1 MNSKKVGAVALSAV
15 AFVVLVS
22 GCAGVRS
29 QVDAGSGQSSI
40 SEQAD
45 TQRREMA
52 ELRARQHAT
61 PLDASKLAANEAIR
75 SDKQAAAKSSVSP
88 NRVQEALRADKQASA
103 QQKATANLGSAV
115 NEAIRADKQASVSS
129 GLSAAEAQG
138 LRLTQQAEAYR
149 AQVEKHALEQTAPE
163 ERRAQHPEQ
172 TTPPT
177 EGAQDT
183 FTDEERAA
191 QHPQQEQR

>member
-61 PLDASKLAANEAIR
+61 PLDASKLAANEA
-75 SDKQAAAKSSVSP
+75 V
-88 NRVQEALRADKQASA
+88 RADKQAST
-103 QQKATANLGSAV
+103 QQKATASLGSAV
-115 NEAIRADKQASVSS
+115 NEAIRADKQASASS

>member
-1 MNSKKVGAVALSAV
+1 MNTKKTGAVALSAV
-15 AFVVLVS
+15 ALIVLVS

-40 SEQAD
+40 TSLQNQAD

-75 SDKQAAAKSSVSP
+75 SDKQTSTQQKAAASVGSSV
-88 NRVQEALRADKQASA
+88 NRVQAALRADKQASA
-103 QQKATANLGSAV
+103 TS
-115 NEAIRADKQASVSS
+115 EF
-129 GLSAAEAQG
+129 SAAEAQG
-138 LRLTQQAEAYR
+138 ARLTKQAEAYR
-149 AQVEKHALEQTAPE
+149 AAIEEDALKRVAAE

-172 TTPPT
+172 
-177 EGAQDT
+177 QW
-183 FTDEERAA
+183 
-191 QHPQQEQR
+191 

>member
-1 MNSKKVGAVALSAV
+1 MNSKKAGAVALSAV
-15 AFVVLVS
+15 ALVVLVS

-29 QVDAGSGQSSI
+29 QVESGSGQSSI
-40 SEQAD
+40 SQQAD
-45 TQRREMA
+45 TQRKEMA

-61 PLDASKLAANEAIR
+61 PLDASKLAANEAVR
-75 SDKQAAAKSSVSP
+75 ADKQASTQQKATASIGGSVT
-88 NRVQEALRADKQASA
+88 RVHEALRADKQAS
-103 QQKATANLGSAV
+103 V
-115 NEAIRADKQASVSS
+115 NS

-138 LRLTQQAEAYR
+138 IRLSQQAEAYR
-149 AQVEKHALEQTAPE
+149 AQVEQHALEQTAPE

-183 FTDEERAA
+183 LTDEERAA